1 MIIERL
7 QGVKKTGSNSWACRC
22 PAHQDKSPSLSVK
35 ITDDGRTLLHC
46 FAGCSTEAVLDA
58 LGMEMSDLF
67 PDKLGDLP
75 RARGFSAMDALRA
88 LEAEAMIVLLVAG
101 DMVDGKPVLQQDYD
115 RLIDATRRITHAMQA
130 VKA

>member
-7 QGVKKTGSNSWACRC
+7 EGVRKTGASSWACRC
-22 PAHQDKSPSLSVK
+22 PAHADKSPSLSVK
-35 ITDDGRTLLHC
+35 VTDDGRTLLHC

-88 LEAEAMIVLLVAG
+88 LESEAMIVLLVAG
-101 DMVDGKPVLQQDYD
+101 DVLDGKPVVRQDYD